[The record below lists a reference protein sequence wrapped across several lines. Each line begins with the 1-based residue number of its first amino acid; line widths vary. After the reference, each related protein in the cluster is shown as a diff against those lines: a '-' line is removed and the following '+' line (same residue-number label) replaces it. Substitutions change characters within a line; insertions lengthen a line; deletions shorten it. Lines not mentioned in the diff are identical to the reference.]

1 MSELFT
7 PAQQKALAIAPKF
20 TSFLSLCGNGFIIF
34 SVLSNKRK
42 RERLYHRILL
52 AVSVTDWVSTLAK
65 FFGTWPSPSD
75 TPGILGARG
84 TTQTCTAQG
93 FFISAGI
100 ATPMYIACLSLY
112 FLVIVKYGYSEESVK
127 RIEKYLLFI
136 PSMFG
141 IIAGFIL
148 IGAESLNNSQMW
160 CWIDRIPFGCEGD
173 ECERGTYTAPL
184 RILFSLIPAVCS
196 VGFSTYA
203 LIAIYCH
210 VVNHSQA
217 QEPAPQDDISR
228 GERSRRRRSSSIA
241 ARVDIRRVARQSSQY
256 LLALYVVYTPSVVT
270 RLIQFKLD
278 RLYFTPALISA
289 LAVTSLGSL
298 NALIYRSSGMPVAFA
313 GMKTI
318 SSFLTRRAKPA
329 RDVYGN
335 SELFG
340 RSRISNINPSRN
352 DASKSEGSIMNLSTS
367 NSIATG
373 GRVLSSVDDS
383 KDPANALDLSSE
395 MFYDHGAVE
404 DSDWDSKMEVER
416 VADKFSPKT

>member
-52 AVSVTDWVSTLAK
+52 AVSVTDWVSTLAR

-75 TPGILGARG
+75 TPGIFGAHG

-93 FFISAGI
+93 FFISVGI
-100 ATPMYIACLSLY
+100 STPMYIACLSLY
-112 FLVIVKYGYSEESVK
+112 FLVIVKYGYSEQSVK
-127 RIEKYLLFI
+127 RIEKFLVFYPL
-136 PSMFG
+136 MFG
-141 IIAGFIL
+141 TLFGFIL
-148 IGAESLNNSQMW
+148 IGTESLNNSQMW
-160 CWIDRIPFGCEGD
+160 CWIDRFPFGCEGD
-173 ECERGTYTAPL
+173 ECERGAYTVPL
-184 RILFSLIPAVCS
+184 RIIFSFVPVVCS
-196 VGFSTYA
+196 VVFSTYA
-203 LIAIYCH
+203 LLAIYYH

-217 QEPAPQDDISR
+217 QDLPPHDDISR
-228 GERSRRRRSSSIA
+228 GEQSRRRRSSSIA
-241 ARVDIRRVARQSSQY
+241 ARVDIRRVVRQSSQY
-256 LLALYVVYTPSVVT
+256 LLALYVVYTPSVVIQF
-270 RLIQFKLD
+270 IQFKAD
-278 RLYFTPALISA
+278 RMYFTPTLISA

-318 SSFLTRRAKPA
+318 SSFFTRRSKPA

-367 NSIATG
+367 NSIAAG
-373 GRVLSSVDDS
+373 SRVLSSANDS
-383 KDPANALDLSSE
+383 RDLANALDLSSE
-395 MFYDHGAVE
+395 MFYDHDAVE
-404 DSDWDSKMEVER
+404 DSDWDIKMEVER
-416 VADKFSPKT
+416 VANAIE